1 MVLTLVGAGTGL
13 GLAASSAEAFRL
25 VAARSAKHSRPAD
38 GDFRGRKAERQRRLE
53 GGQLVE
59 TKRKNDKRETSDDG
73 RCISNVYV

>member
-1 MVLTLVGAGTGL
+1 MTLVGAGTGL

-38 GDFRGRKAERQRRLE
+38 GVRGRKAERQRRLE
-53 GGQLVE
+53 GGQPVE